1 VLVDARD
8 RIEKL
13 LRLPL
18 ARVHVALVGIA
29 LVGLGLAAHLGHPED
44 TVSDPAIPPAQPRSS
59 SRIRVWQAA
68 SRVSHGAERFE
79 CLSVLVWPTSGVGE
93 RLDLGDQVGLGL
105 LEDAVGARPGV
116 DVATVKV
123 EVEHLDAVNVAGGAR
138 LARSDEL
145 GKPSGIPPVPCS
157 STHRRADE
165 DEVVGVGGFRDVHER
180 LGVVLW
186 IFELALAV
194 LLEPPVKAH
203 RDFKHLRGEMK
214 SHLCHRRV
222 SGLRK
227 GAVRGSKSQSAR
239 FVRQV
244 EVSRRVFVEERLGPC
259 ELLRQLQTAIAL
271 GRAGPL
277 RARIE
282 AIAAEACQVA
292 PRDGPAHRLLRVDV
306 KAVETGHKLDLRTAG
321 NQTDR
326 SGVVPTKEN

>member
-1 VLVDARD
+1 MLVDARD

-203 RDFKHLRGEMK
+203 RDFKH
-214 SHLCHRRV
+214 CV
-222 SGLRK
+222 
-227 GAVRGSKSQSAR
+227 AVRGSKSQSAR